1 MSTRS
6 RRSAGAYG
14 RGGSKLGIG
23 ALWLTL
29 AASAAGACNDTSIAL
44 RDGQAAA
51 RFTIEIADD
60 ANERARGLMFREEM
74 PVSSGML
81 FIYDGPQPVSF
92 WMRNMLIP
100 LYIIFISADGTVAR
114 IHENAQPLD
123 ETSIFGGDAIQYVLE
138 INGGLAERLGIGE
151 GAVVQHPATNQAIA
165 AFPCE

>member
-1 MSTRS
+1 
-6 RRSAGAYG
+6 
-14 RGGSKLGIG
+14 
-23 ALWLTL
+23 
-29 AASAAGACNDTSIAL
+29 
-44 RDGQAAA
+44 
-51 RFTIEIADD
+51 
-60 ANERARGLMFREEM
+60 MFREEM